1 MYVSENV
8 NSQSTYELCLLKVC
22 GKCIGINTNLFGA
35 RPLYFGAHFTNS
47 PYFDIADEEYE
58 KFERNNWLDKNI
70 NTTLEGDELRSKKY
84 INIGVE
90 RNMNYGH
97 KRVVRKIAKVGK
109 FGKCKSNA

>member
-1 MYVSENV
+1 M
-8 NSQSTYELCLLKVC
+8 
-22 GKCIGINTNLFGA
+22 
-35 RPLYFGAHFTNS
+35 
-47 PYFDIADEEYE
+47 
-58 KFERNNWLDKNI
+58 DKNI